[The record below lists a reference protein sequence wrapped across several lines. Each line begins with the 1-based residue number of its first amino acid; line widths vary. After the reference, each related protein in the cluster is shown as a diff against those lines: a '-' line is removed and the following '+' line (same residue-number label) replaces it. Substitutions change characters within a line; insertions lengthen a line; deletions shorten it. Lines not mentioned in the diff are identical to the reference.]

1 MQHLVTRQLF
11 PSPCV
16 HELLKKKNAQMIEP
30 PLLSKHKADRV
41 AGKNTFTACVV
52 TQLDRKFSL
61 WMGSFLHDVL
71 LLTQISKNG
80 CQPNICWQHWNLWLK
95 PLENVKGYSGNPNVR
110 LRSNTKR
117 DAEARNIHTWDHCI
131 DIISFQKELA
141 LFVKKKKKRVRVQI
155 RLGKSSWKHS
165 SNFSLV
171 SVWTHRQR
179 KFLWFCQTFK

>member
-80 CQPNICWQHWNLWLK
+80 CQPNICWQH
-95 PLENVKGYSGNPNVR
+95 
-110 LRSNTKR
+110 
-117 DAEARNIHTWDHCI
+117 
-131 DIISFQKELA
+131 
-141 LFVKKKKKRVRVQI
+141 
-155 RLGKSSWKHS
+155 
-165 SNFSLV
+165 
-171 SVWTHRQR
+171 
-179 KFLWFCQTFK
+179 